1 MALKGDFNTFFIS
14 NILQLLAA
22 ENKTGT
28 LRISDGKRQIEIIIK
43 DGYIIYAL
51 GARIEFKLGNII
63 KNKNIITTEQL
74 ENALREGKKNN
85 LALGTI
91 LVQKKIISNDN
102 LEAFIRMQVEEIMY
116 DIFLWEKG
124 EFEYK
129 DAKLN
134 LDRVIV
140 SKLDVTRVLLEAAR
154 RIDEMTVFKKHIQNG
169 DIVFRI
175 SERINLTDKIK
186 PSQNETQILSLI
198 DGNKTVRQ
206 LIESTYLDQ
215 FTLYKTLYSLISS
228 GIIEACITNPTDQT
242 LYSSLIK
249 GYNDIL
255 HIIFKNVEKIIGDK
269 ATVIFKENKPII
281 QPEKKN
287 VIRNFDHKISVS
299 ENIDFILNEMKN
311 FNNLEEGFT
320 VLTDAFNMYILNI
333 LGIIPEMIGTDQT
346 RILLRDVDLLLLYI
360 GRLQRLS
367 DDKIKIVSDV
377 EFIIQKVRQKLK
389 N

>member
-28 LRISDGKRQIEIIIK
+28 LLISDGKRQIEIIIK

-51 GARIEFKLGNII
+51 GARIEFKLGNIL

-287 VIRNFDHKISVS
+287 VIRNFDHNISVS
-299 ENIDFILNEMKN
+299 ENIDFILAKN
-311 FNNLEEGFT
+311 FT
-320 VLTDAFNMYILNI
+320 ST
-333 LGIIPEMIGTDQT
+333 GTGKT
-346 RILLRDVDLLLLYI
+346 
-360 GRLQRLS
+360 
-367 DDKIKIVSDV
+367 
-377 EFIIQKVRQKLK
+377 KLISI
-389 N
+389 

>member
-1 MALKGDFNTFFIS
+1 M
-14 NILQLLAA
+14 
-22 ENKTGT
+22 
-28 LRISDGKRQIEIIIK
+28 
-43 DGYIIYAL
+43 
-51 GARIEFKLGNII
+51 GARIEFKLGNIL